1 MWRRIRWTNRIGVG
15 FFFFYPEKEG
25 EKKMGGRGKIEL
37 TSPSWPVAAPDPLS
51 INSMPGIGV
60 VKQPFYE

>member
-1 MWRRIRWTNRIGVG
+1 MDKSHWCRLVFFIQKRRRRKRW
-15 FFFFYPEKEG
+15 E
-25 EKKMGGRGKIEL
+25 GKIEL
-37 TSPSWPVAAPDPLS
+37 TSPPWPVAAPDPLS

>member
-1 MWRRIRWTNRIGVG
+1 
-15 FFFFYPEKEG
+15 
-25 EKKMGGRGKIEL
+25 MGGRGKIEL

-51 INSMPGIGV
+51 INSMPGIEV

>member
-1 MWRRIRWTNRIGVG
+1 MDKSHWCRLV
-15 FFFFYPEKEG
+15 FFLSEKGGG
-25 EKKMGGRGKIEL
+25 EKDGRGKIEL
-37 TSPSWPVAAPDPLS
+37 TSPPWPVAAPDPLS

>member
-15 FFFFYPEKEG
+15 WFFLSEKGGG
-25 EKKMGGRGKIEL
+25 EKDGRGKIEL
-37 TSPSWPVAAPDPLS
+37 TSPPWPVAAPDPLS